1 MGEVL
6 QQGNWVQ
13 QPGDREDTTAQDH
26 PLVKAELLPAYH
38 LAAACAKLPKKKPII
53 IVLKDEYLYP

>member
-38 LAAACAKLPKKKPII
+38 LAAACAKLSKKTQ
-53 IVLKDEYLYP
+53 